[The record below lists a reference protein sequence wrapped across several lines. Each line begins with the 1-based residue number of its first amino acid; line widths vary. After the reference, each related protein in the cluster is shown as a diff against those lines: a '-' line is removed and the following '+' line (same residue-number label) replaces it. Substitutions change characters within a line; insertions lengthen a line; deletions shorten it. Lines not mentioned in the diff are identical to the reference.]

1 MAYVTKEMI
10 EKMEEE
16 YGIPRHLYVF
26 FEITPPEFSMLR
38 SSRKNERNHDVTIF
52 IFKDRDFHEFAGI
65 AKHKVRQ
72 IE

>member
-10 EKMEEE
+10 QEMEEE
-16 YGIPRHLYVF
+16 YGRPRHLYVF

-52 IFKDRDFHEFAGI
+52 IF
-65 AKHKVRQ
+65 
-72 IE
+72 